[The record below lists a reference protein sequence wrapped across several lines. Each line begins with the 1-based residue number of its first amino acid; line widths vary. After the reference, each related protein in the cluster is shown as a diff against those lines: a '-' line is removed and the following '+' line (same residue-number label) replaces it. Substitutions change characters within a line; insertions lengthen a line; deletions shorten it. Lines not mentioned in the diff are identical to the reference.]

1 MWRPPGADRHP
12 QGAHAQGKHLA
23 LVQDGFEV
31 NGGCSLEMNEYKNAF
46 FGQAVVNLD
55 QTRTFEKDQEL

>member
-31 NGGCSLEMNEYKNAF
+31 NGGCSLEINEYKNAF
-46 FGQAVVNLD
+46 LKKQLGILD
-55 QTRTFEKDQEL
+55 QTRTFEKY